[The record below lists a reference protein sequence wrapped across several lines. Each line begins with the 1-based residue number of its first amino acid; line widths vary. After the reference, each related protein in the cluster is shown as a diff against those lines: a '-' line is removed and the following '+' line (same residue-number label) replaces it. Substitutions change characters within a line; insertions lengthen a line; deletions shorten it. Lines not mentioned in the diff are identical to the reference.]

1 MKERKGLPNL
11 FWQTFFS
18 LKNEQERVPVKKK
31 KATSVPSRNKCGFM

>member
-1 MKERKGLPNL
+1 MKERKRSVEFILAD
-11 FWQTFFS
+11 FFS